1 MTDMEENYSAI
12 AQTIKLVAKTGLFFA
27 SLDGNYS
34 QGERNFIENYKNR
47 LAQAGP
53 VSDVQQTFDTI
64 WDHPITLDEVIGD
77 TRLLLDQLPTVGDKQ
92 AVVASLAHYI
102 QQVIW
107 ADGNEHPAERDAA
120 IAWLNALA

>member
-1 MTDMEENYSAI
+1 MEQNFQAI
-12 AQTIKLVAKTGLFFA
+12 EQTIRLVAKTGLFFA
-27 SLDGNYS
+27 SLDGDYS
-34 QGERNFIENYKNR
+34 QGERNFIDNYKNR
-47 LAQAGP
+47 LAQVGP

-64 WDHPITLDEVIGD
+64 WDHPITLQEVIND
-77 TRLLLDQLPTVGDKQ
+77 TRALLDLLPTAGDKQ
-92 AVVASLAHYI
+92 AVVATLAHYI

>member
-1 MTDMEENYSAI
+1 MDQNL
-12 AQTIKLVAKTGLFFA
+12 QTIEQTIRLVAKTGLFFA
-27 SLDGNYS
+27 SLDGDYS
-34 QGERNFIENYKNR
+34 QGERNFIDNYKNR
-47 LAQAGP
+47 LAQVGP

-64 WDHPITLDEVIGD
+64 WDHPITLQEVIND
-77 TRLLLDQLPTVGDKQ
+77 TRTLLDQLPTPGDKQ
-92 AVVASLAHYI
+92 AVVATLAHYI